1 MTYYLLDRLPE
12 WARIYIM
19 KSSRYE
25 ELKNMRK
32 KQMALLLVIIVISV
46 PLGGCIQKQ
55 EEPKEKVTVKVG
67 YLPSMCQSIYVLKEH
82 KTLERQLGVDAVE
95 YKRYESGPLITQAF
109 AQGEADI
116 GFMGIPPVMIGIDK
130 GVPIKVISSTHS
142 EGSSLIAK
150 IGKYKNLTELGSIR
164 SVLKQFEGKSIGA
177 PGKGSIQDVIIRTE
191 LKRAGVNATIKN
203 IPIASTLPALLN
215 EGQVEAYVVWPPFEM
230 EGVLKG
236 YGDVVIPS
244 DKLWPYNPCCALV
257 VTEKFEKEHP
267 DTVQKL
273 VELHDYASMFIM
285 AHPEEL
291 ADAANAELG
300 IDNETALASIQFS
313 PKYCALPNERYINS
327 TMQFVNALKE
337 LGYTTN
343 NLTEDQ
349 IFDLKYIKKAH
360 PGPYDEPGTVIDDPV
375 INKIIK
381 G

>member
-1 MTYYLLDRLPE
+1 
-12 WARIYIM
+12 
-19 KSSRYE
+19 
-25 ELKNMRK
+25 MRK
-32 KQMALLLVIIVISV
+32 KVPAVLLVVIVLLV
-46 PLGGCIQKQ
+46 PLSGCIQKQ
-55 EEPKEKVTVKVG
+55 EEPKEKITVKIG

-82 KTLERQLGVDAVE
+82 KTLERGLGVDAVE

-130 GVPIKVISSTHS
+130 GVPIKVIASTHS
-142 EGSSLIAK
+142 EGSSLIASK
-150 IGKYKNLTELGSIR
+150 KYKNLTELGSIG
-164 SVLKQFEGKSIGA
+164 SVLKQFDGKSIGA

-191 LKRAGVNATIKN
+191 LKKAEVNATIKN
-203 IPIASTLPALLN
+203 IPVASTLPALLN
-215 EGQVEAYVVWPPFEM
+215 EGQIDAYVVWPPFEM

-236 YGDVVIPS
+236 YGNVVIPS
-244 DKLWPYNPCCALV
+244 DELWPYNPCCALV

-267 DTVQKL
+267 DIVQKL
-273 VELHDYASMFIM
+273 VELHNYASLFIM
-285 AHPEEL
+285 SHPDEL

-300 IDNETALASIQFS
+300 IDNESALASIQFS
-313 PKYCALPNERYINS
+313 PKYCALPDERYINS

-360 PGPYDEPGTVIDDPV
+360 PGPYDEPGTVRDDPV

>member
-1 MTYYLLDRLPE
+1 MMSKKLLAFLM
-12 WARIYIM
+12 II
-19 KSSRYE
+19 
-25 ELKNMRK
+25 
-32 KQMALLLVIIVISV
+32 IIVSV
-46 PLGGCIQKQ
+46 PLGGCIDKK
-55 EEPKEKVTVKVG
+55 EEPKEVPKEVTKENITVKVG
-67 YLPSMCQSIYVLKEH
+67 YLPSMCQAIYVLKEY
-82 KTLERQLGVDAVE
+82 KTLERELGVDAVE

-109 AQGEADI
+109 AQGDADI

-130 GVPIKVISSTHS
+130 GVPIKVIASTHS

-150 IGKYKNLTELGSIR
+150 SKRYKNLTQLGSIQA
-164 SVLKQFEGKSIGA
+164 VLKQFDGKSIGA
-177 PGKGSIQDVIIRTE
+177 PGKGSIQDVILRTE
-191 LKRAGVNATIKN
+191 LKKAGVNATVKN
-203 IPIASTLPALLN
+203 IPVASTLPALLN
-215 EGQVEAYVVWPPFEM
+215 EGQIEAYVVWPPFEM

-273 VELHDYASMFIM
+273 VELHNYASLFIM

-300 IDNETALASIQFS
+300 IDNETALASIEFS
-313 PKYCALPNERYINS
+313 PKYCALPDERYINS
-327 TMQFVNALKE
+327 TMDFVNALKD

-343 NLTEDQ
+343 NLTREQ
-349 IFDLKYIKKAH
+349 IFDLKYIQKAH
-360 PGPYDEPGTVIDDPV
+360 PGPYDEPGTVKDDPA
-375 INKIIK
+375 IDKIIK